1 MAEKKGN
8 DMSFLEHLEE
18 LRWHLVRSI
27 LAVMVF
33 AIVAFVFKDFIFTKV
48 ILAPKSPEFFTN
60 RMFCQLG
67 NLLNIQSLCI
77 NSNPFQVINTQMAGQ
92 FMTHM
97 MISLIVG
104 IIVAFPYIFFE
115 FWRFMQPA
123 LYTKEKRHA
132 RGAVFYSS
140 FLFLLGILFGYYL
153 IVPLSVNFLGSYS
166 VSEEVVSM
174 INLRSYIST
183 VASVSLASGI
193 IFELPVLVYFLT
205 KIGLITPEFLKKYR
219 RHSFVVILTLSAI
232 ITPPDIFSQVMVCFP
247 LIFLYEIGISISRN
261 IIKKEKARFEEDDD
275 DDEIIIDEV
284 ESPEVGK

>member
-1 MAEKKGN
+1 MGEKKAN
-8 DMSFLEHLEE
+8 DLSFLEHLEE

-27 LAVMVF
+27 LAMMVF
-33 AIVAFVFKDFIFTKV
+33 AIAAFIFKDFIFNQV

-60 RMFCQLG
+60 RMFCAFGELV
-67 NLLNIQSLCI
+67 NIQKLCI

-97 MISLIVG
+97 MISIIIG
-104 IIVAFPYIFFE
+104 IIVAFPYIFYE
-115 FWRFMQPA
+115 LWRFLRPA
-123 LYTKEKRHA
+123 LYTKEKQHA
-132 RGAVFYSS
+132 RGAVFFSS
-140 FLFLLGILFGYYL
+140 VLFLMGVLFGYYL
-153 IVPLSVNFLGSYS
+153 ITPLSVNFLGSYS

-183 VASVSLASGI
+183 VASVSLASGV

-219 RHSFVVILTLSAI
+219 RHSIVVILTLSAI

-247 LIFLYEIGISISRN
+247 LFFLYEIGISISRN
-261 IIKKEKARFEEDDD
+261 IIKKEEARLAEDD
-275 DDEIIIDEV
+275 V
-284 ESPEVGK
+284 AESSE